1 MGRYRPPEP
10 EKTAV
15 ITAPGFAR
23 LQHELNF
30 LWKEKRP
37 EVTARVAAAAA
48 LGDRSENADYIY
60 GKRQLGEIDRR
71 IRYLDK
77 RIRTMQVVDRL
88 PADETKIYFGAWVTL
103 ESLDDDAAD
112 GVADTSTYRLVGPDE
127 IDFDP
132 GYISIDSPMAKA
144 LIGKSQGDQISLV
157 QAGKT
162 SKILSFE
169 DTARLRRYGICNVRY
184 EPLKKMRQ

>member
-1 MGRYRPPEP
+1 MGRYQPLEP

-15 ITAPGFAR
+15 ITASGFAR
-23 LQHELNF
+23 LQQELNF

-88 PADETKIYFGAWVTL
+88 PADETKVYFGAWVTL
-103 ESLDDDAAD
+103 KGVDAESTGEISKSLH
-112 GVADTSTYRLVGPDE
+112 TYRVVGPDE
-127 IDFDP
+127 IDFDSA
-132 GYISIDSPMAKA
+132 YISIDSPMARA
-144 LIGKSQGDQISLV
+144 LIGKSEGDEISLV
-157 QAGKT
+157 QSDT
-162 SKILSFE
+162 STKILSFE
-169 DTARLRRYGICNVRY
+169 QTARPRHYRICAVRY
-184 EPLKKMRQ
+184 DPL

>member
-10 EKTAV
+10 AKAAI
-15 ITAPGFAR
+15 ITADGFTR
-23 LQHELNF
+23 LQEELNY

-77 RIRTMQVVDRL
+77 RISTMQVVDRL
-88 PADETKIYFGAWVTL
+88 PSDIGKIYFGAWVDLRHCET
-103 ESLDDDAAD
+103 DDLY
-112 GVADTSTYRLVGPDE
+112 TYRIVGPDE
-127 IDFDP
+127 IDQDP
-132 GYISIDSPMAKA
+132 AYISIDSPMAKA
-144 LIGKSQGDQISLV
+144 LLGKSEGDNISIL
-157 QAGKT
+157 QTTQNGKV
-162 SKILSFE
+162 LSFAE
-169 DTARLRRYGICNVRY
+169 TPDLTEYQITSIRYA
-184 EPLKKMRQ
+184 P

>member
-15 ITAPGFAR
+15 ITASGFAR

-71 IRYLDK
+71 IRYLDN
-77 RIRTMQVVDRL
+77 RIRSMQVVNRL
-88 PADETKIYFGAWVTL
+88 PADETKIYFGAWVTM
-103 ESLDDDAAD
+103 ESLDDETSEK
-112 GVADTSTYRLVGPDE
+112 VAGNAVYRLVGPDE

-132 GYISIDSPMAKA
+132 AYISIDSPMAMV
-144 LIGKSQGDQISLV
+144 LIGKSKGDEIALV
-157 QAGKT
+157 QSDNT
-162 SKILSFE
+162 PRILSFQ
-169 DTARLRRYGICNVRY
+169 DTARARRYAIYDIRY
-184 EPLKKMRQ
+184 DAL

>member
-10 EKTAV
+10 AKAAI
-15 ITAPGFAR
+15 ITVEGFAR
-23 LQHELNF
+23 LQEELNY

-77 RIRTMQVVDRL
+77 RVSTMQVVDRL
-88 PADETKIYFGAWVTL
+88 PSDPSKIYFGAWVEL
-103 ESLDDDAAD
+103 RHW
-112 GVADTSTYRLVGPDE
+112 DTEELYTYRIVGPDE
-127 IDFDP
+127 IDHDP
-132 GYISIDSPMAKA
+132 AYISIDSPMAKA
-144 LIGKSQGDQISLV
+144 LIGKSAGEDISIL
-157 QAGKT
+157 QT
-162 SKILSFE
+162 TQNSKVLSFE
-169 DTARLRRYGICNVRY
+169 KTPDPTEYEILAIRYDC
-184 EPLKKMRQ
+184 L

>member
-15 ITAPGFAR
+15 ITASGFAR
-23 LQHELNF
+23 LQQELNF

-60 GKRQLGEIDRR
+60 GKRQLGEIDQR

-88 PADETKIYFGAWVTL
+88 PTDETKVYFGAWVTL
-103 ESLDDDAAD
+103 EGIDAKSAGEISGSLP
-112 GVADTSTYRLVGPDE
+112 TYRVVGPGE
-127 IDFDP
+127 IDFDTA
-132 GYISIDSPMAKA
+132 YISIDSPMARV
-144 LIGKSQGDQISLV
+144 LIGKSEGDEISLV
-157 QAGKT
+157 QSDT
-162 SKILSFE
+162 STKILSFE
-169 DTARLRRYGICNVRY
+169 QTARPRRYRICAVRY
-184 EPLKKMRQ
+184 DPL

>member
-1 MGRYRPPEP
+1 M
-10 EKTAV
+10 
-15 ITAPGFAR
+15 ITASGFAR
-23 LQHELNF
+23 LQQELNF

-88 PADETKIYFGAWVTL
+88 PTDETKVYFGAWVTL
-103 ESLDDDAAD
+103 EGIDAESAEEISESLP
-112 GVADTSTYRLVGPDE
+112 TYRVVGPDE
-127 IDFDP
+127 IDFDSA
-132 GYISIDSPMAKA
+132 YISIDSPMARV
-144 LIGKSQGDQISLV
+144 LIGKSEGDEISLV
-157 QAGKT
+157 QSDT
-162 SKILSFE
+162 RTKILSFE
-169 DTARLRRYGICNVRY
+169 QTTRPRRYRICAVRY
-184 EPLKKMRQ
+184 DPL

>member
-15 ITAPGFAR
+15 ITASGFAR

-77 RIRTMQVVDRL
+77 RIRIMQVVDRL
-88 PADETKIYFGAWVTL
+88 PADETKIYFGAWVTM
-103 ESLDDDAAD
+103 ESLDDEPSEK
-112 GVADTSTYRLVGPDE
+112 VAGNAVYRLVGPDE

-132 GYISIDSPMAKA
+132 AYISIDSPMAKV
-144 LIGKSQGDQISLV
+144 LIGKSKGDEITLV
-157 QAGKT
+157 QSEQT
-162 SKILSFE
+162 SKILSF
-169 DTARLRRYGICNVRY
+169 I
-184 EPLKKMRQ
+184 

>member
-15 ITAPGFAR
+15 ITASGFAR

-48 LGDRSENADYIY
+48 LGDRSENGDYIY

-71 IRYLDK
+71 IRYLDN
-77 RIRTMQVVDRL
+77 RIRSMQVVNRL
-88 PADETKIYFGAWVTL
+88 PADETKIYFGAWVTM
-103 ESLDDDAAD
+103 ESLDD
-112 GVADTSTYRLVGPDE
+112 GLSEKVAVTAVYRLVGPDE

-132 GYISIDSPMAKA
+132 AYISIDSPMAML
-144 LIGKSQGDQISLV
+144 LIGKSKGDEIALV
-157 QAGKT
+157 Q
-162 SKILSFE
+162 SDNRSRILSFQ
-169 DTARLRRYGICNVRY
+169 DTPRARRYAICDVRY
-184 EPLKKMRQ
+184 DAL